1 MIGSTVDRK
10 AQEIAVRAYEM
21 YKSGD
26 LSEEQA
32 AELFDDQFDDV
43 KQMVRCDEIIRNQPD
58 PDPNNDDLFRKT

>member
-1 MIGSTVDRK
+1 
-10 AQEIAVRAYEM
+10 M
-21 YKSGD
+21 YKAGD

-43 KQMVRCDEIIRNQPD
+43 KQMVRCDEIVSQTPD